1 MKIRKAQVSDIEKL
15 IQNRIEFFTY
25 MECNIPEGYEDSLR
39 AYLKNHLGKN
49 TFVCLLAEEND
60 DIRSI
65 VMMSVLDCLPNI
77 TAPTGKTGYLYN
89 VYTKQPYRRQ
99 GLAAQLLQQLIQT
112 SKEMGIDKI
121 MLDYT
126 DDGYPLYCKLGFQK
140 LDRQMAL
147 SLCTDTVSVG

>member
-60 DIRSI
+60 DICSI

-77 TAPTGKTGYLYN
+77 TAPTGKQDTYN

-99 GLAAQLLQQLIQT
+99 GTCCSVITTTHSNIQ
-112 SKEMGIDKI
+112 EMGIDKI

-126 DDGYPLYCKLGFQK
+126 DDGYPLYCKLEFQK